1 MTTLLRAFWAETLK
15 MKRTLSM
22 RLAFIAPAA
31 VMIYCSALVPGRR
44 SQNPTTTC
52 GSSIWRMGRI
62 FWTLLMLPLF
72 VTLQSA
78 LLGGIEHR
86 NEQWKQMFAQPVS
99 RWAIYMA
106 KQLGVA
112 LMMALSF
119 VALMGFLVASGL
131 LLRLVRPDLGL
142 HVAIPWGDL
151 VWPLGAAYLA
161 SWLLMAIHTWVGLR
175 WKSFALASAVGI
187 VMTVA
192 GVVIIS
198 SKWGSYYPWAMPGV
212 LVNGF
217 SKGMSLWR
225 PELVF
230 RLRGG
235 HCGGHRRLLGND
247 ATRRLVARSG
257 DDEALASP
265 SPRCNHV
272 RYFISPRFSRACLLQ
287 CYFSLP
293 LVVPDIFVYAT
304 CARVERELAGTVS

>member
-1 MTTLLRAFWAETLK
+1 MTALLRAFWAEMLK

-31 VMIYCSALVPGRR
+31 VMVYCLFWFLGEEPEPDHNVW
-44 SQNPTTTC
+44 
-52 GSSIWRMGRI
+52 IEYWRMGRI

-78 LLGGIEHR
+78 LLGGLEHR
-86 NEQWKQMFAQPVS
+86 SGQWKQMFAQPLP

-112 LMMALSF
+112 AMMALSF

-142 HVAIPWGDL
+142 HVAIPWGEL

-217 SKGMSLWR
+217 SKGMSLLR

-230 RLRGG
+230 GFVGG
-235 HCGGHRRLLGND
+235 IVAAIAGCWEM
-247 ATRRLVARSG
+247 TRRDVL
-257 DDEALASP
+257 
-265 SPRCNHV
+265 
-272 RYFISPRFSRACLLQ
+272 
-287 CYFSLP
+287 
-293 LVVPDIFVYAT
+293 
-304 CARVERELAGTVS
+304 